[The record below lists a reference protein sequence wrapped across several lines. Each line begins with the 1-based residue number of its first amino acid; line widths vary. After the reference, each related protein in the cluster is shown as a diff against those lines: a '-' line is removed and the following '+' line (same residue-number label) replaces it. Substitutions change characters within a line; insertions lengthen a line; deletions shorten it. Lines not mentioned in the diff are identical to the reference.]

1 MARQIN
7 RAAGGG
13 AIDRGQI
20 IRFTFDGKQYEGF
33 SGDTLASALL
43 ANGVRL
49 YGRSFKYHRPRGLVA
64 AGPEEPNALVT
75 MRSGA
80 RREPNIPATM
90 VEIYEGLVAE
100 SQNRWPSLALDVMGV
115 NNLLSPIFVAG
126 FYYKTFMWPAS
137 FWEPVYEKLIRRAAG
152 MGIAP
157 DQPDPDRYERAHA
170 FCDVLVIGGGPA
182 GMQAAREAGEA
193 GERVLLVEQMP
204 WLGGSIE
211 KPTTDADTL
220 AEMGNVTV
228 MTRTTAFGQYDG
240 NCFALVERVADHVPV
255 PPEGQPRQRSW
266 VARAKRVVFATG
278 AHERPLVFRNNDLPG
293 VMLASAARDYVNRF
307 AVRPG
312 RNAVVFTNND
322 SAYEATLDLSA
333 AGVDVSLLVDARA
346 AIPATLAA
354 KVRGGGHRNTRR
366 GCRDAREGFWEITSG
381 RCRWSLVRRQ
391 VGCRAE
397 AHGRLRSAGNVGRL
411 VAGRSSHVSQGWP
424 AQLRSGEARFSA
436 G

>member
-7 RAAGGG
+7 RAASGG

-137 FWEPVYEKLIRRAAG
+137 FWEPVYEKRSARAAG

-182 GMQAAREAGEA
+182 GIQAAREAGEA

-240 NCFALVERVADHVPV
+240 NCFALVERV
-255 PPEGQPRQRSW
+255 
-266 VARAKRVVFATG
+266 
-278 AHERPLVFRNNDLPG
+278 RPCAG
-293 VMLASAARDYVNRF
+293 
-307 AVRPG
+307 
-312 RNAVVFTNND
+312 
-322 SAYEATLDLSA
+322 A
-333 AGVDVSLLVDARA
+333 AGGAATAALLGRTCQACRLCD
-346 AIPATLAA
+346 
-354 KVRGGGHRNTRR
+354 GG
-366 GCRDAREGFWEITSG
+366 A
-381 RCRWSLVRRQ
+381 
-391 VGCRAE
+391 
-397 AHGRLRSAGNVGRL
+397 
-411 VAGRSSHVSQGWP
+411 
-424 AQLRSGEARFSA
+424 
-436 G
+436 